1 MLRSSVPRLVA
12 SIAAVTLIGAPALSA
27 GSAAATTA
35 PESGPT
41 ASAVQLRTVP
51 HIPLVAGP
59 APLRPTLVP
68 TMPRASSGGPLR
80 AASTTSTFI
89 VNYDAGFN
97 ANPAAKAAFQ
107 FAIDQW
113 SNVISSPV
121 PIVVDAQFS
130 ALPPGVLGSA
140 GPQNVASNFTGR
152 PIANTWYPIA
162 LANAL
167 HGSDLDATGA
177 DIDASF
183 SSTFGGFYFGTDGH
197 TGGKYDFSSVV
208 LHELGHGLG
217 FLGAYTVANGT
228 GSVCC
233 GLGTPLA
240 YDRFTSSNGQALD
253 QIAAPS
259 VALGNALT
267 SQSVQ
272 FSGPQTL
279 AAGLGPAQLYAP
291 AGWQGGS
298 SYSHLDETVYPAGN
312 PNSLMT
318 PAIGPDEVIHAP
330 GPLTLGILADTGW
343 TFSNQPI
350 LSVASARVV
359 EGNADTRR
367 LRFNLSLS
375 APAAYPISVNYS
387 TASKTATDSDYIAA
401 AGTVVFPAG
410 TTAATT
416 AIGVRG
422 DTTVEPSER
431 FVIRLSGV
439 AGAILGTSSASGY
452 ILNDDTSGDPQV
464 SVGSASIVEGTTG
477 ARKLRVMI
485 TLSKKLANTVSVHW
499 ATSAGTATAG
509 VDYTQV
515 SGTARFVAGV
525 TDRPIS
531 IDILPDSLS
540 EPDET
545 FQVSLTAPSGV
556 TIRRPIGIGTI
567 VNDD

>member
-1 MLRSSVPRLVA
+1 MLRSSAPRLVA
-12 SIAAVTLIGAPALSA
+12 AIAAVSLIGAPTLNA
-27 GSAAATTA
+27 GPAAASA
-35 PESGPT
+35 PPVPGT
-41 ASAVQLRTVP
+41 QLRAVP
-51 HIPLVAGP
+51 LTPIVAGP
-59 APLRPTLVP
+59 APLQPTLVP
-68 TMPRASSGGPLR
+68 ATPRVSSRGSLH
-80 AASTTSTFI
+80 AFSTTSTFV

-107 FAIDQW
+107 FAVDQW

-130 ALPPGVLGSA
+130 PLPAGVLGSA
-140 GPQNVASNFTGR
+140 GPHNVASNFTGR

-167 HGSDLDATGA
+167 HGTDLDPNVA
-177 DIDASF
+177 DIDAQF
-183 SSTFGGFYFGTDGH
+183 SSTFGSFYFGTDGQ
-197 TGGKYDFSSVV
+197 TGGKYDFASVV

-217 FLGAYTVANGT
+217 FLGAYTVAADGT

-233 GLGTPLA
+233 RLVTPLA
-240 YDRFTSSNGQALD
+240 FDRFTSSNGQALD

-267 SQSVQ
+267 SQAVQ

-279 AAGLGPAQLYAP
+279 GAGLGPAQLYAP
-291 AGWQGGS
+291 AAWQGGS
-298 SYSHLDETVYPAGN
+298 SYSHLDETVYGAGN

-318 PAIGPDEVIHAP
+318 PAIGADEVIHAA
-330 GPLTLGILADTGW
+330 GPLALGILADTGW
-343 TFSNQPI
+343 TLSNQPI
-350 LSVASARVV
+350 LSVATARIV

-375 APAAYPISVNYS
+375 SPAAYPISVNYN
-387 TASKTATDSDYIAA
+387 TVNRTATDSDYVAA

-416 AIGVRG
+416 AISVRG

-439 AGAILGTSSASGY
+439 AGAILGTPSASGY

-464 SVGSASIVEGTTG
+464 SVGSASIVEGRTG
-477 ARKLRVMI
+477 VRKLRMMI
-485 TLSKKLANTVSVHW
+485 TLSKKLPNTVSVHW

-509 VDYTQV
+509 SDYTEV
-515 SGTARFVAGV
+515 SGTARFAPGV

-531 IDILPDSLS
+531 IDIIPDSQT
-540 EPDET
+540 EADES
-545 FQVSLTAPSGV
+545 FQVSLTAPNG
-556 TIRRPIGIGTI
+556 TAIRRAVGIGTI
-567 VNDD
+567 INDD